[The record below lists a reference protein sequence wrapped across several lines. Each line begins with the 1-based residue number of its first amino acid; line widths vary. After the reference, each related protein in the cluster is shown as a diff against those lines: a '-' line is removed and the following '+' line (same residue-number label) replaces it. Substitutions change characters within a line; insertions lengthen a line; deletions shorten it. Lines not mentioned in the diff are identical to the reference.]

1 LSNQK
6 SAILYLLKN
15 VSGNQSQV
23 KKGPQVPPK
32 PAASTSG
39 AAENL
44 TASNQVN
51 QRKPL
56 KQPPLRSATGP
67 WLEVKQKRQQKG
79 KTTVELTGTN
89 SNDVDSGNIDME
101 QRGNLQD
108 KPQDKQLDPFATA
121 VREAERSVVI
131 YNLNL
136 GQSPLLNPT
145 TISSKVTSALI
156 KAAADN
162 LEGEHNGS
170 LQIAGEMV
178 SDLISQVKAM
188 NLFGKGTKP
197 CKDPKNPSKDGTFYT
212 VPVKLS
218 FNNKQVAK
226 AVNDMLRQK
235 YKLSTSVPYHKSLKK
250 AITLAHD
257 RVSNSNPGKQVLIS
271 LDAANKCLKPF
282 VRDPPFN
289 RRRSGPSNWVATG
302 GVIALPYEAFDP
314 KLKELSEDFS
324 LPTSPTLVS
333 GDTRVTGQ
341 SYSGNTIA
349 RPKPPS
355 PRQQQL
361 ADRLAEQLSQ
371 EAQEVISEN
380 PIPINV
386 TTPPSAEVGMETSD
400 SVDVEKVP
408 SGLRPNS

>member
-1 LSNQK
+1 LSNQN

-39 AAENL
+39 SAHENL
-44 TASNQVN
+44 TVTNQVN

-56 KQPPLRSATGP
+56 NQPPLGSATGP

-79 KTTVELTGTN
+79 KTNVEPTGTN
-89 SNDVDSGNIDME
+89 RNDVDSGNTDME
-101 QRGNLQD
+101 QRGNLQN

-178 SDLISQVKAM
+178 NDLLSQVKSM

-235 YKLSTSVPYHKSLKK
+235 YKVSTSIPYHKSLKK

-282 VRDPPFN
+282 VTDPPFN
-289 RRRSGPSNWVATG
+289 RRRSGPS
-302 GVIALPYEAFDP
+302 
-314 KLKELSEDFS
+314 KLGMDRWDNC
-324 LPTSPTLVS
+324 SPL
-333 GDTRVTGQ
+333 
-341 SYSGNTIA
+341 
-349 RPKPPS
+349 
-355 PRQQQL
+355 
-361 ADRLAEQLSQ
+361 
-371 EAQEVISEN
+371 
-380 PIPINV
+380 
-386 TTPPSAEVGMETSD
+386 
-400 SVDVEKVP
+400 
-408 SGLRPNS
+408 